1 MKTVRKQDFDTD
13 IFEVPYY
20 RIHSFDEIEE
30 TESTLVDLVK
40 EKTLII
46 DAKIDSSRRDW
57 SALLQEYSFRKVCTQ
72 VEMRIRKWDH
82 RHILHRINVIPI
94 FQSVVKWTPSLT
106 Q

>member
-30 TESTLVDLVK
+30 NESTLVDLVK

-72 VEMRIRKWDH
+72 VEMVKHPQGNAEDNSVCID
-82 RHILHRINVIPI
+82 
-94 FQSVVKWTPSLT
+94 SVVKWTPSLT